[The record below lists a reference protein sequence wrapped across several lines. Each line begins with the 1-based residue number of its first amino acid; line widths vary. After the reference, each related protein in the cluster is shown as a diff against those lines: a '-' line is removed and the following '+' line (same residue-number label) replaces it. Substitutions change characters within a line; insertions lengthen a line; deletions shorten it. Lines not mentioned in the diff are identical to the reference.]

1 MYNTAR
7 YLVRKGDGLIFGPKR
22 NMAKKELT
30 GVNLLLEGPLFK
42 SLMTLAFPLVLAQLL
57 QATYQLI
64 DAFWVG
70 RLGGNAVAAVSV
82 TTPITFVSIA
92 IGSGFSIAGSVLI
105 AQFVGARN
113 QRMVN
118 HVAAQTM
125 LMVFLVSV
133 VLAIAGFLI
142 APGIL
147 KLMGVSEAVYEGAL
161 KFMRVSFVGLPFNFM
176 FIMFMSFMRSVGRP
190 AIPLYIIMGTVTLNY
205 ILDPIFI
212 FGRGSI
218 PAMGVMGAAVATLST
233 QILALCIGM
242 SILLRG
248 KRGVHIRFS
257 DFTPD
262 WQYIKQAFN
271 LGLPASIEQSMR
283 GLGLTMMTFLI
294 TSFGTVTLAS
304 FGVGSNVLQVV
315 MIPALGF
322 SQAIST
328 VVAQNMGAGQIDR
341 AERLG
346 RLGGVIA
353 FSTLTLAGI
362 LAFVFAT
369 RLVAVFVPEDPAVIA
384 GGANYLRTMSLA
396 WGFLGFQLA
405 MTGVF
410 KGSGNMVVSMIIA
423 LVSIWVLQFPIA
435 YVLSRHTTLGVQG
448 LWLAFP
454 SSNIIIALVSLGV
467 FLKGDWKKK
476 RLTKEVNEEEA
487 LTMDVNK
494 ETLVEEGI
502 R

>member
-1 MYNTAR
+1 MA
-7 YLVRKGDGLIFGPKR
+7 KR
-22 NMAKKELT
+22 NVADT
-30 GVNLLLEGPLFK
+30 NLLLEGPLLN
-42 SLMTLAFPLVLAQLL
+42 SLMKLAIPLVLAQLL
-57 QATYQLI
+57 QAAYQLI

-92 IGSGFSIAGSVLI
+92 IGSGFSIAGAVLI
-105 AQFVGARN
+105 AQYVGARN
-113 QRMVN
+113 QRMVD

-125 LMVFLVSV
+125 LMVFLVSS
-133 VLAIAGFLI
+133 VLAVAGFI
-142 APGIL
+142 AAPHIIQ
-147 KLMGVSEAVYEGAL
+147 LMGVRPEVYTGAL
-161 KFMRVSFVGLPFNFM
+161 RFMRVSFVGLPFNFM

-212 FGRGSI
+212 FGRGGI

-233 QILALCIGM
+233 QILAIMIGM
-242 SILLRG
+242 TILFRG
-248 KRGVHIRFS
+248 RQGIHIRTG
-257 DFTPD
+257 DFKPD
-262 WQYIKQAFN
+262 WIYIRKAFS

-315 MIPALGF
+315 MIPAMGF

-328 VVAQNMGAGQIDR
+328 VVAQNMGAGQVER
-341 AERLG
+341 AARLG
-346 RLGGVIA
+346 KMGGWIA
-353 FSTLTLAGI
+353 FGSLSFIGLI
-362 LAFVFAT
+362 AFLFAAK
-369 RLVAVFVPEDPAVIA
+369 LVAIFVPEDPAVIQ
-384 GGANYLRTMSLA
+384 GGAGYLRTMSLA
-396 WGFLGFQLA
+396 WGFLGLQLA

-410 KGSGNMVVSMIIA
+410 KGSGNMVLSMIIA

-448 LWLAFP
+448 LWMAFP
-454 SSNIIIALVSLGV
+454 ASNIIIAMISLAV
-467 FLKGDWKKK
+467 FTKGDWKKK
-476 RLTKEVNEEEA
+476 RLTQEVDEEEA
-487 LTMDVNK
+487 LSMDVNK
-494 ETLVEEGI
+494 ETLVDEGI